1 MAGEQKITIGFK
13 GQALPV
19 RAEEGQVAA
28 LIAALRE
35 GQSGWF
41 DFTSSD
47 GSIFLDLAKV
57 EYVRTDAQEQRVG
70 FGLG

>member
-19 RAEEGQVAA
+19 RADEPQVAA

-35 GQSGWF
+35 GQAGWY
-41 DFTSSD
+41 DFTSTD
-47 GSIFLDLAKV
+47 GSIFLDLSKV
-57 EYVRTDAQEQRVG
+57 EYVRTDAQDQRVG